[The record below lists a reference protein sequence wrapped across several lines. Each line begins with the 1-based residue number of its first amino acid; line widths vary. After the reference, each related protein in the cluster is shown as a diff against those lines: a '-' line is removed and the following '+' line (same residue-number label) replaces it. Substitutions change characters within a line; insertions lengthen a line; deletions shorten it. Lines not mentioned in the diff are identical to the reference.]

1 MGLNMITLYAE
12 DSYEIKEEPYFGYMR
27 GRYREDDLRTIDRF
41 AAHFGIEAIPCI
53 QTLAHLADVLQWAVY
68 DDIKEDEDTLLPAE
82 EKTYA
87 FIERMITAA
96 AAPFISRRIH
106 IGMDEVWRL
115 GQGRYLKIHGWC
127 KKIDLMTEHLSRVL
141 QITGRLGLRPMIWSD
156 MYFRA
161 ASKTGDYYDRESTFD
176 PADIAKIP
184 QNVRFVYW
192 EYYHNEPDFYRDW
205 IRRHRQFGSDP
216 IFAGGIW
223 GWQGYGM
230 NLGKTFVTTNAA
242 LEACKEM
249 GIHEVFAT
257 IWGDATTES
266 NIFAHLLGL
275 QWFAEHG
282 YAGRLNEAKLKQRFE
297 WTTGCRLEDFWEING
312 LNTIPGVDK
321 NSGANPSRYLIWQDL
336 LMGMF
341 DQNIE
346 GLPVA
351 TRSTALTEKLK
362 AAAGRS
368 GRFDFLFH
376 YYAKVSSV
384 LAVKSELGLKMRQA
398 YLTKDTQ
405 GMRKIVQENLPDL
418 AARVSDL
425 RHYHRDLWLS
435 LHQPFGWEVMDLR
448 YGALLMRIDTARL
461 RLEDY
466 LTGRLDSVPEL
477 ERERLPWQGR
487 EGVADLVCNSYD
499 RIVSA
504 SRLAYSYKM

>member
-1 MGLNMITLYAE
+1 MGLNMIMLYAE

-41 AAHFGIEAIPCI
+41 AAHIGIEAIPCI

-96 AAPFISRRIH
+96 AAPFTSRRIH

-115 GQGRYLKIHGWC
+115 GQGRYLKIHGWR
-127 KKIDLMTEHLSRVL
+127 KKIDIMTEHLSRVL
-141 QITGRLGLRPMIWSD
+141 QITDRLGLRPMIWSD

-176 PADIAKIP
+176 
-184 QNVRFVYW
+184 
-192 EYYHNEPDFYRDW
+192 
-205 IRRHRQFGSDP
+205 
-216 IFAGGIW
+216 
-223 GWQGYGM
+223 
-230 NLGKTFVTTNAA
+230 
-242 LEACKEM
+242 
-249 GIHEVFAT
+249 
-257 IWGDATTES
+257 
-266 NIFAHLLGL
+266 
-275 QWFAEHG
+275 
-282 YAGRLNEAKLKQRFE
+282 
-297 WTTGCRLEDFWEING
+297 
-312 LNTIPGVDK
+312 
-321 NSGANPSRYLIWQDL
+321 
-336 LMGMF
+336 
-341 DQNIE
+341 
-346 GLPVA
+346 
-351 TRSTALTEKLK
+351 
-362 AAAGRS
+362 
-368 GRFDFLFH
+368 
-376 YYAKVSSV
+376 
-384 LAVKSELGLKMRQA
+384 
-398 YLTKDTQ
+398 
-405 GMRKIVQENLPDL
+405 L

-425 RHYHRDLWLS
+425 RHDHRDLWLS

-466 LTGRLDSVPEL
+466 LTGRLDSIPEL

-487 EGVADLVCNSYD
+487 EGVADLICNSYD